1 MTGHLREPS
10 IPCDYNAFVHLA
22 VPLPPPASSQR
33 GCGAGWQRDRDRGG
47 GDGGGLGQGGGDRR
61 QKSGRVALR
70 LRTGLQGPG
79 EWRWR
84 KPKTTFPIS
93 LDHPPRGRICTRRG
107 TRLPPRTTGAQG
119 LSAPGSCDTLRKCV
133 PLPGRCP
140 TPAPQKTER
149 GRRGGRCGGW
159 SPFPRRPS
167 AAVSRAAGTQ
177 VTATHA
183 HSRAYGQAAHSGDR
197 WPFTNPVAI
206 ALKGAGRGPQTG
218 SKIPQATGQARKPA
232 HHSLGSRCPV
242 CLAAPPP
249 ISLLLRQPSSPLQ
262 PGLPLPWSL
271 TLEAHLPHPHCH
283 SPADRQVSRGLRF
296 RSLWHRALSSCRSLT
311 SGGNR
316 IHRWLPAKPKSKAW
330 RVPRPR
336 GERNQEPRFSL
347 DGVSESKGVCASEC
361 TQVCMRARDCGCRP
375 GGAQRK
381 MPQVWT
387 RMGGGEVQL
396 QGTPGTL
403 RCYFSAPPGAELGVP
418 WRDAGPHSD
427 AQPLASLLPWGAPY
441 ARSPLATDPSCA
453 LRTASPQREVASAGE
468 GRAPRVPQAPSTRV
482 PGTSGTWN
490 PQCPEPHPHPW
501 SLPPHPRP
509 RPAGAPLS
517 CAPQF
522 SACASVTSAH
532 APGGL
537 SPPPAPLTCAPLP
550 ARAAPPRPGS
560 RRRSARWE
568 REEKIAVEGG
578 AKEESRSRISEGSD
592 TEEGP

>member
-33 GCGAGWQRDRDRGG
+33 GCGAGWQRDRGG
-47 GDGGGLGQGGGDRR
+47 GDGGSRGQGGGDRR

-107 TRLPPRTTGAQG
+107 TRPPPRTTGAQG

-206 ALKGAGRGPQTG
+206 ALKGARRGPQTG
-218 SKIPQATGQARKPA
+218 SKIPQATSQARKPA

-249 ISLLLRQPSSPLQ
+249 HKPPPATTLLPTATWSPPTLVPDAGSTSPAPSLSQPRGQ
-262 PGLPLPWSL
+262 AGLPRASVPLPVAQGAFVL
-271 TLEAHLPHPHCH
+271 
-283 SPADRQVSRGLRF
+283 QVTNQWWEPDSQM
-296 RSLWHRALSSCRSLT
+296 AT
-311 SGGNR
+311 SQTK
-316 IHRWLPAKPKSKAW
+316 IESVASAPP
-330 RVPRPR
+330 PR
-336 GERNQEPRFSL
+336 GE
-347 DGVSESKGVCASEC
+347 K
-361 TQVCMRARDCGCRP
+361 
-375 GGAQRK
+375 
-381 MPQVWT
+381 
-387 RMGGGEVQL
+387 
-396 QGTPGTL
+396 
-403 RCYFSAPPGAELGVP
+403 PGA
-418 WRDAGPHSD
+418 AF
-427 AQPLASLLPWGAPY
+427 LP
-441 ARSPLATDPSCA
+441 
-453 LRTASPQREVASAGE
+453 
-468 GRAPRVPQAPSTRV
+468 GRR
-482 PGTSGTWN
+482 
-490 PQCPEPHPHPW
+490 
-501 SLPPHPRP
+501 
-509 RPAGAPLS
+509 
-517 CAPQF
+517 F
-522 SACASVTSAH
+522 
-532 APGGL
+532 
-537 SPPPAPLTCAPLP
+537 
-550 ARAAPPRPGS
+550 
-560 RRRSARWE
+560 
-568 REEKIAVEGG
+568 
-578 AKEESRSRISEGSD
+578 
-592 TEEGP
+592 